1 VITHATLRTHNLP
14 RPVAGY
20 AEGEEGFHRIRH
32 YGLLAS
38 SRTKA
43 DTIAGA
49 QADRAG
55 GAGTAIATHDQ
66 GSGTRRH
73 RRDGQAGSSLPPLRC
88 PHGHHRYVRGWHD
101 AATSSERD
109 ADRNPD
115 RYIMMVVATISHVTA
130 ARSRCWLTP
139 SNDLAR
145 PECRSLT
152 MQRLSAALQ
161 DQHIHAA
168 LALGPAARIIPGSAA
183 HLTSCPLHRCR
194 QPNPHSA
201 R

>member
-55 GAGTAIATHDQ
+55 GAAQPLRPTTKDQAPAGTDATDKPVHPCPRCGARMVIIDMFEA
-66 GSGTRRH
+66 GTTPRH
-73 RRDGQAGSSLPPLRC
+73 RPSVMPIAIRID
-88 PHGHHRYVRGWHD
+88 
-101 AATSSERD
+101 TS
-109 ADRNPD
+109 
-115 RYIMMVVATISHVTA
+115 
-130 ARSRCWLTP
+130 
-139 SNDLAR
+139 
-145 PECRSLT
+145 
-152 MQRLSAALQ
+152 
-161 DQHIHAA
+161 
-168 LALGPAARIIPGSAA
+168 
-183 HLTSCPLHRCR
+183 
-194 QPNPHSA
+194 
-201 R
+201 